1 MNNEIII
8 TIDAIRGDDGR
19 IYIEAQSGHM
29 VPVNY
34 MKINL
39 IEYPNDHYDRTDP
52 NRAEYEEILDNGG
65 W

>member
-1 MNNEIII
+1 MPTKLTIN
-8 TIDAIRGDDGR
+8 IDAIRGDDGR

-39 IEYPNDHYDRTDP
+39 IEDESESTDLERFQEHHA
-52 NRAEYEEILDNGG
+52 NI
-65 W
+65 